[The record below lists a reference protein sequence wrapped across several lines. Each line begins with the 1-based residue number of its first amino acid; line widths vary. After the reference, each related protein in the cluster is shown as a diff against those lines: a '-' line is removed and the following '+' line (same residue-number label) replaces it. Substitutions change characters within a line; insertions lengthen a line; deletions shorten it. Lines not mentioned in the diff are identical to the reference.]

1 MSTCAYHSP
10 RFSEDTAWLP
20 QWLQPH
26 RQPTAGEHRTD
37 SAGVSPPP
45 CEDCVFILDPAQ
57 EQRSCPN
64 ATVNAGGYSGFRLH
78 LSGDEDTPA
87 ASTPTDREVLPFSL
101 HLSSESAAQLSSVQ
115 ANVRPQILNSGA
127 CKGPLKGSY
136 VNGQV
141 QEIKAV
147 QDAKSIKDD
156 KQLEVS
162 RVASKDISSVQANV
176 SPQILNSGT
185 CKGPFKDSYV
195 DGQAQ
200 ETEAVQEAKGL
211 KDDAQQGVRR
221 VASKDVTK
229 PLGARKHQPSGGKA
243 DVQKLRKA
251 DANDA
256 VELSIAASEAM
267 VIAEMILDDC
277 QPDKLTASALE
288 AALRVKEARRQCFL
302 EEVEHYSESFQ
313 NGLDESDWLAE
324 LDEIE
329 MLDVFEDVGLCTVQT
344 ACSSQDHNTT
354 NLKQSITQPSYA
366 SHDVDIC
373 SSEEQNKEWR
383 SQDACTSDHVPDS
396 LAENSSAGALVKE
409 SSPGCVPVKQPA
421 RDKAFSCLRNK
432 EPAFQKL
439 TQNNHDFTENMRNP
453 VRGQNITKEAGRIV
467 EETKFGG
474 RARKHIRTSFISE
487 SMDSMNECSPA
498 PRAISTEM
506 VASSRASFLQKDE
519 GFHGEDQSAESCHQ
533 VVCSSLSPEDP
544 LCSFVPCSIS
554 CNEVSTSQPPECKQR
569 NEEKSKPAYPNESLK
584 NDLDVEASPSSVPL
598 DTVAES
604 NSWRRRIHSSL
615 RPFSMLGRP
624 ISNISGGSVAHN
636 DVNVAVC
643 QNERGTPIILN
654 KKIQRIQASN
664 QFIENNA
671 EAGSLNG
678 FSLVQKKSSDAHNDN
693 EHHSKEQY
701 IPSEVFP
708 QPTTYLSVA
717 KRCLKRKGPQLL
729 NAKPSTR
736 QTKSRRVKSRFSW
749 SESRVADMQ
758 EPRECTGKKD
768 AIFHRLEFLVTG
780 FQSHK
785 EKEIVS
791 VIRKFGGCILSKV
804 PPCPFDKKSKLAELV
819 RWKPP
824 VVLSPKKV
832 STAKFLYGCAT
843 DSWILNSNWLF
854 DSLQAGL
861 LLPPGK
867 YLIRQRHT
875 VEISTFGQS
884 VYLRNNKL
892 VFHGV
897 GFLIHGKISFCSKFS
912 NIIKHGGGQVFVS
925 LQGLIE
931 SLEDKHCSRG
941 IILVANEASASR
953 HLSHCGL
960 EHDIKTAPASWIIG
974 SLFSGKL
981 SPLKKDRCA
990 AFRRI
995 KMPSF
1000 KQQRAFEMSQEI

>member
-1 MSTCAYHSP
+1 
-10 RFSEDTAWLP
+10 E
-20 QWLQPH
+20 
-26 RQPTAGEHRTD
+26 
-37 SAGVSPPP
+37 P
-45 CEDCVFILDPAQ
+45 CYNCVFILDPAQ
-57 EQRSCPN
+57 EQRSCLN

-87 ASTPTDREVLPFSL
+87 ASIPTGREVLPFSL

-115 ANVRPQILNSGA
+115 ANVSPQILNSGA
-127 CKGPLKGSY
+127 CKGQFKGSY
-136 VNGQV
+136 VDGQV
-141 QEIKAV
+141 QEIKAE
-147 QDAKSIKDD
+147 QEAKSLKDD
-156 KQLEVS
+156 KQLE
-162 RVASKDISSVQANV
+162 
-176 SPQILNSGT
+176 
-185 CKGPFKDSYV
+185 
-195 DGQAQ
+195 
-200 ETEAVQEAKGL
+200 
-211 KDDAQQGVRR
+211 VRR

-229 PLGARKHQPSGGKA
+229 PLGARKHQPSGGKV

-277 QPDKLTASALE
+277 QPDKLTAAALE
-288 AALRVKEARRQCFL
+288 AALRVKEARKQCFL
-302 EEVEHYSESFQ
+302 EEIEHDSGSFQ

-329 MLDVFEDVGLCTVQT
+329 MLDVFKDVGLCTVQT
-344 ACSSQDHNTT
+344 ACSSQGHNTT
-354 NLKQSITQPSYA
+354 NLKQSISQPSCA
-366 SHDVDIC
+366 PHDVDIC

-383 SQDACTSDHVPDS
+383 SQDDWTSDHVPDS
-396 LAENSSAGALVKE
+396 LAENISAGTLVKE
-409 SSPGCVPVKQPA
+409 SSPGCVSVKQPA
-421 RDKAFSCLRNK
+421 RDKL
-432 EPAFQKL
+432 
-439 TQNNHDFTENMRNP
+439 RNP

-498 PRAISTEM
+498 PRAVSTEM
-506 VASSRASFLQKDE
+506 VASSRASFLQKNE

-554 CNEVSTSQPPECKQR
+554 CNEVPTSQPPECKQR
-569 NEEKSKPAYPNESLK
+569 NEENSEPVYRRESLK
-584 NDLDVEASPSSVPL
+584 NDLDVEAGPSSVPL
-598 DTVAES
+598 DKTPES
-604 NSWRRRIHSSL
+604 NPWRRRIHSSL
-615 RPFSMLGRP
+615 RPFSMLGP
-624 ISNISGGSVAHN
+624 ISNISGGSLAHN
-636 DVNVAVC
+636 DVNVAAC
-643 QNERGTPIILN
+643 QKERGTTIILN
-654 KKIQRIQASN
+654 KKIQRIRASN

-678 FSLVQKKSSDAHNDN
+678 FSLVQKKSSDAHDDN

-701 IPSEVFP
+701 IPSEVLP
-708 QPTTYLSVA
+708 QPTTYLSVG
-717 KRCLKRKGPQLL
+717 KRGLKRKGPQLL
-729 NAKPSTR
+729 NAKLSTR

-758 EPRECTGKKD
+758 EPRECTGKKE
-768 AIFHRLEFLVTG
+768 ALFHGLEFLVTG

-791 VIRKFGGCILSKV
+791 VIRKFGGCVLSKV

-925 LQGLIE
+925 LQGLIQ
-931 SLEDKHCSRG
+931 SLKDKSCSRG

-981 SPLKKDRCA
+981 IHLKKDRCA
-990 AFRRI
+990 PFRRI

-1000 KQQRAFEMSQEI
+1000 QQQRAFEMSQEI

>member
-10 RFSEDTAWLP
+10 CFSEN
-20 QWLQPH
+20 
-26 RQPTAGEHRTD
+26 
-37 SAGVSPPP
+37 
-45 CEDCVFILDPAQ
+45 CVFILDPAQ
-57 EQRSCPN
+57 EQRSCRN
-64 ATVNAGGYSGFRLH
+64 ATVNAGSYGGFRLH

-87 ASTPTDREVLPFSL
+87 ASTPTGREVLPFSL

-115 ANVRPQILNSGA
+115 ANVSPQILNSGA

-136 VNGQV
+136 VDGQV

-147 QDAKSIKDD
+147 QEAKSLKDD
-156 KQLEVS
+156 KQLEVR

-176 SPQILNSGT
+176 SPQIINSGT
-185 CKGPFKDSYV
+185 CKGPLKDSYV

-200 ETEAVQEAKGL
+200 EIKAAQEAKGL
-211 KDDAQQGVRR
+211 KDDTQQGVRR
-221 VASKDVTK
+221 VSSKDVTK
-229 PLGARKHQPSGGKA
+229 PLGARKHQPSGGKV

-277 QPDKLTASALE
+277 QPDKLTAAALE
-288 AALRVKEARRQCFL
+288 AALRVKEARKQCFL
-302 EEVEHYSESFQ
+302 EETEHDSGSFQ

-344 ACSSQDHNTT
+344 ACSSQGHNTT
-354 NLKQSITQPSYA
+354 NMKQSISQPSCA
-366 SHDVDIC
+366 PHDVDIC

-383 SQDACTSDHVPDS
+383 SQDDCTSDHVPDS
-396 LAENSSAGALVKE
+396 LAENISAGTLVKE
-409 SSPGCVPVKQPA
+409 SSPGCVSVKQPA
-421 RDKAFSCLRNK
+421 RDKAISCSRN
-432 EPAFQKL
+432 EEAVFQKL
-439 TQNNHDFTENMRNP
+439 TQNNHAFTENLRNP
-453 VRGQNITKEAGRIV
+453 VRGENITKEAGRIV

-506 VASSRASFLQKDE
+506 VASSRASFLQKNE

-554 CNEVSTSQPPECKQR
+554 CNEVPTSQSPECKQR
-569 NEEKSKPAYPNESLK
+569 NEENSEPVYRRESLK
-584 NDLDVEASPSSVPL
+584 NDLDVEAGPSSVPL
-598 DTVAES
+598 DKTPES
-604 NSWRRRIHSSL
+604 NPWRRRIHSSL
-615 RPFSMLGRP
+615 RPFSMLGP
-624 ISNISGGSVAHN
+624 ISNISGSSLAHN
-636 DVNVAVC
+636 DVNVAAR
-643 QNERGTPIILN
+643 QKERGTTILLN
-654 KKIQRIQASN
+654 KKIQRIRASN

-671 EAGSLNG
+671 EAGSLNE
-678 FSLVQKKSSDAHNDN
+678 FSLVQKKSSDAHDDN

-701 IPSEVFP
+701 IPSEVLP
-708 QPTTYLSVA
+708 QPTTYLSVG
-717 KRCLKRKGPQLL
+717 KRGLKRKGPQLL
-729 NAKPSTR
+729 NAKLSTR

-758 EPRECTGKKD
+758 EPRECTGKKE
-768 AIFHRLEFLVTG
+768 ALFHGLEFLVTG

-791 VIRKFGGCILSKV
+791 VIRKFGGCVLSKV

-843 DSWILNSNWLF
+843 DSWILNSNWLL

-861 LLPPGK
+861 LLQPGK

-875 VEISTFGQS
+875 VEISTLGQS
-884 VYLRNNKL
+884 VYVRNNKL

-925 LQGLIE
+925 LQGLIQ
-931 SLEDKHCSRG
+931 SLKDKSCSRG

-981 SPLKKDRCA
+981 IHLKKDRCA
-990 AFRRI
+990 PFRRI
-995 KMPSF
+995 KVPSF
-1000 KQQRAFEMSQEI
+1000 QQQRAFEMSQEI

>member
-10 RFSEDTAWLP
+10 RFSEN
-20 QWLQPH
+20 
-26 RQPTAGEHRTD
+26 
-37 SAGVSPPP
+37 
-45 CEDCVFILDPAQ
+45 CVFILDPAQ
-57 EQRSCPN
+57 EQRSCLN

-87 ASTPTDREVLPFSL
+87 ASIPTGREVLPFSL

-115 ANVRPQILNSGA
+115 ANVSPQILNSGA
-127 CKGPLKGSY
+127 CKGQFKGSY
-136 VNGQV
+136 VDGQV
-141 QEIKAV
+141 QEIKAE
-147 QDAKSIKDD
+147 QEAKSLKDD
-156 KQLEVS
+156 KQLEVR

-185 CKGPFKDSYV
+185 CKGPLKDSYV

-200 ETEAVQEAKGL
+200 EVKAAQEAKGL
-211 KDDAQQGVRR
+211 KDDTQQGVSR
-221 VASKDVTK
+221 VSSKDVTK
-229 PLGARKHQPSGGKA
+229 PLGARKHQPSGGKV

-277 QPDKLTASALE
+277 QPDKLTAAALE
-288 AALRVKEARRQCFL
+288 AALRVKEARKQCFL
-302 EEVEHYSESFQ
+302 EEIEHDSGSFQ

-329 MLDVFEDVGLCTVQT
+329 MLDVFKDVGLCTVQT
-344 ACSSQDHNTT
+344 ACSSQGHNTT
-354 NLKQSITQPSYA
+354 NLKQSISQPSCA
-366 SHDVDIC
+366 PHDVDIC

-383 SQDACTSDHVPDS
+383 SQDDWTSDHVPDS
-396 LAENSSAGALVKE
+396 LAENISAGTLVKE
-409 SSPGCVPVKQPA
+409 SSPGCVSVKQPA
-421 RDKAFSCLRNK
+421 RDKAISCSRN
-432 EPAFQKL
+432 EEAVFQKL
-439 TQNNHDFTENMRNP
+439 TQNNHAFTENLRNP

-498 PRAISTEM
+498 PRAVSTEM
-506 VASSRASFLQKDE
+506 VASSRASFLQKNE

-554 CNEVSTSQPPECKQR
+554 CNEVPTSQPPECKQR
-569 NEEKSKPAYPNESLK
+569 NEENSEPVYRRESLK
-584 NDLDVEASPSSVPL
+584 NDLDVEAGPSSVPL
-598 DTVAES
+598 DKTPES
-604 NSWRRRIHSSL
+604 NPWRRRIHSSL
-615 RPFSMLGRP
+615 RPFSMLGP
-624 ISNISGGSVAHN
+624 ISNISGGSLAHN
-636 DVNVAVC
+636 DVNVAAC
-643 QNERGTPIILN
+643 QKERGTTIILN
-654 KKIQRIQASN
+654 KKIQRIRASN

-678 FSLVQKKSSDAHNDN
+678 FSLVQKKSSDAHDDN

-701 IPSEVFP
+701 IPSEVLP
-708 QPTTYLSVA
+708 QPTTYLSVG
-717 KRCLKRKGPQLL
+717 KRGLKRKGPQLL
-729 NAKPSTR
+729 NAKLSTR

-758 EPRECTGKKD
+758 EPRECTGKKE
-768 AIFHRLEFLVTG
+768 ALFHGLEFLVTG

-791 VIRKFGGCILSKV
+791 VIRKFGGCVLSKV

-925 LQGLIE
+925 LQGLIQ
-931 SLEDKHCSRG
+931 SLKDKSCSRG

-981 SPLKKDRCA
+981 IHLKKDRCA
-990 AFRRI
+990 PFRRI

-1000 KQQRAFEMSQEI
+1000 QQQRAFEMSQEI